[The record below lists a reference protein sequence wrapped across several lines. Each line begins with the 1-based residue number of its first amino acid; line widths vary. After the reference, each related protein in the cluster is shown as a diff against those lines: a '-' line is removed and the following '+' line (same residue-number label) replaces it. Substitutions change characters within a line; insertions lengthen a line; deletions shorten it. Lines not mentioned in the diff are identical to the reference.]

1 MPPRDGDYHKRS
13 LREEVQPV
21 VYDAENI
28 ITAGAGRAFAPK
40 IA

>member
-1 MPPRDGDYHKRS
+1 MKKHN
-13 LREEVQPV
+13 EEVQPV
-21 VYDAENI
+21 VYDAENA